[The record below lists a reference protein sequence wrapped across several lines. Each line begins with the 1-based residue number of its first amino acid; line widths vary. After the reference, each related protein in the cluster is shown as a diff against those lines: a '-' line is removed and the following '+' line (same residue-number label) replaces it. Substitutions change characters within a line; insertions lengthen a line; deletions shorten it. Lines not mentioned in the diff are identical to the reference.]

1 MNTVSV
7 YTLFW
12 LVLLLLA
19 MVNGIVREATFG
31 KHLPDLQ
38 AHQLSTLTAVVLA
51 GLAVWLFSLWDQPKS
66 LRESLLIGAIW
77 VLLTIAF
84 EFIFGRFVVG
94 HSWERLFQ
102 DYNLLA
108 GRVWLI
114 FLLWLFMLPYI
125 AFRVREPVV

>member
-38 AHQLSTLTAVVLA
+38 AHQLSTLMAIVLA
-51 GLAVWLFSLWDQPKS
+51 GLAVWLFSFWDQPKS

-84 EFIFGRFVVG
+84 EFVFGRFVVG

-114 FLLWLFMLPYI
+114 FLLWMFMLPYI
-125 AFRVREPVV
+125 AFRIRE